1 MIIICIINKIYWIYT
16 IFNIIYM
23 ETEYHKLVHGGNALF
38 IIALIRIRNQMEQRG
53 NKALR
58 SIGRFFR

>member
-1 MIIICIINKIYWIYT
+1 
-16 IFNIIYM
+16 M
-23 ETEYHKLVHGGNALF
+23 ETEYHKLVHGGIRLF